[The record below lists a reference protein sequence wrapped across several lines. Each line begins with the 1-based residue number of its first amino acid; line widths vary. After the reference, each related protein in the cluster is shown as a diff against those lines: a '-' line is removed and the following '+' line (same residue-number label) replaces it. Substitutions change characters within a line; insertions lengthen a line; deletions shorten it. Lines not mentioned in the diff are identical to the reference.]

1 MKRNIA
7 KLGLFLC
14 ALIGVFHHS
23 FGQLRQ
29 LSVNRSDYVSYKQ
42 QNINSRVLADTLE
55 LPFWD
60 DFSLGTLDSTKWESN
75 GAYVSLSV
83 GVGAPSLGA
92 MLLDGTKAN
101 GQPYSTDI
109 GQVNLTD
116 QITSQPINLSGLN
129 DEEQGT
135 VYLSFFWQAGGK
147 AEIPDSDDFL
157 QLSFLD
163 SLGNWNVIWTQY
175 GGDSIQAFQQEIIP
189 LDGIYLHGQFKMM
202 FQSSGRLAGPFDSW
216 LLDYVYLNK
225 NRTVDD
231 LSYPDRALTLLNSSF
246 LGKYTALP
254 LYEFKA
260 LSDTVLT
267 SINNQFYNLND
278 RFRAMEYSAEIR
290 DKDSQEPFMVLNSN
304 TPFNPVPLAN
314 ERRDFASGVPT
325 ELVQQ
330 DREEVFDLESIVYLS
345 SGDDYLIDEIVNGDT
360 TYFSQVDFRIND
372 TARTTIPIR
381 DYYAF
386 DRGTVD
392 YAAGI
397 NQRSGMVAIKYHAS
411 SPAFVNALSINFT
424 NPAQAGTAVDL
435 LVWSSLDDEPV
446 FAKEVIIQPKE
457 TLEDFTKFT
466 LDTAI
471 QVEGDFYVGYM
482 QFTNDFIHIGLDK
495 SNDTSS
501 EVHYNISGS
510 WAPSEQVIG
519 SLMIR
524 AHMQTEGPL
533 PPETPETE
541 SLIKAYPNPVVNDQI
556 FLEGD
561 VDDVKLF
568 DTFGREIKIDINEAE
583 NGKFVNFT
591 TNRKGVYLIKAWNKN
606 SPQLIR
612 ILVK

>member
-1 MKRNIA
+1 M
-7 KLGLFLC
+7 
-14 ALIGVFHHS
+14 GVFHQS

-29 LSVNRSDYVSYKQ
+29 LSVNRSDYVDSKQ
-42 QNINSRVLADTLE
+42 KHIHSKLLADTLE

-60 DFSLGTLDSTKWESN
+60 DFSQGTLDSTKWESR
-75 GAYVSLSV
+75 GANVSLSI
-83 GVGAPSLGA
+83 GVGAPSLGV

-116 QITSQPINLSGLN
+116 RITSRSINLSGLS
-129 DEEQGT
+129 DEAQGST
-135 VYLSFFWQAGGK
+135 YLSFFWQAGGK
-147 AEIPDSDDFL
+147 AEIPDSEDFL

-189 LDGIYLHGQFKMM
+189 LEGIYQHGQFKMM
-202 FQSSGRLAGPFDSW
+202 FQSSGRMAGPFDSW

-225 NRTVDD
+225 NRSEDD
-231 LSYPDRALTLLNSSF
+231 LNYPDRALTQLNSSF

-254 LYEFKA
+254 LFEFNA

-267 SINNQFYNLND
+267 SVQNQFYNLND

-290 DKDSQEPFMVLNSN
+290 DKGNQEPVMVLNSN

-314 ERRDFASGVPT
+314 ERRDFASGIPT
-325 ELVQQ
+325 ELAEQN
-330 DREEVFDLESIVYLS
+330 REEEFDLESIVYLS
-345 SGDDYLIDEIVNGDT
+345 SGDDFLIDHITDGDT

-397 NQRSGMVAIKYHAS
+397 NQRSGMLAVKYHAS
-411 SPAFVNALSINFT
+411 SPAYVNALSINFT

-435 LVWSSLDDEPV
+435 LIWSSLEAEPV
-446 FAKEVIIQPKE
+446 FAKEVIIQPKNQ
-457 TLEDFTKFT
+457 LEEFTKFP

-482 QFTNDFIHIGLDK
+482 QFTNDFVHIGLDK

-524 AHMQTEGPL
+524 AHMQTEGPQ
-533 PPETPETE
+533 PPDSPETE
-541 SLIKAYPNPVVNDQI
+541 SQIKAYPNPVENNKI

-561 VDDVKLF
+561 VDDIKLY
-568 DTFGREIKIDINEAE
+568 DTFGREINIDISEAE

>member
-1 MKRNIA
+1 MKRNVA

-14 ALIGVFHHS
+14 ALIGVFHQS

-29 LSVNRSDYVSYKQ
+29 LSVNRSDYVSQKQ

-60 DFSLGTLDSTKWESN
+60 DFSQGTLDSTKWESN
-75 GAYVSLSV
+75 GANVSLSV
-83 GVGAPSLGA
+83 GEGAPSLGVL
-92 MLLDGTKAN
+92 LLDGTKAN

-109 GQVNLTD
+109 GQVDVTD
-116 QITSQPINLSGLN
+116 QLTSRPIDLSGIA
-129 DEEQGT
+129 DEEQNSL
-135 VYLSFFWQAGGK
+135 YLSFFWQAGGK
-147 AEIPDSDDFL
+147 AEMPDSNDYL
-157 QLSFLD
+157 QLQFLD
-163 SLGNWNVIWTQY
+163 SLGNWNEIWTQY
-175 GGDSIQAFQQEIIP
+175 GGASMLDFQQEMIP
-189 LDGIYLHGQFKMM
+189 LDGIYLHGQFKMK
-202 FQSSGRLAGPFDSW
+202 FLSSGRLAGPFDSW
-216 LLDYVYLNK
+216 LLDYIYLNK
-225 NRTVDD
+225 NRTADD
-231 LSYPDRALTLLNSSF
+231 QNYPDRALTQLNSSF
-246 LGKYTALP
+246 LGNYTALP
-254 LYEFKA
+254 LYEFNA

-290 DKDSQEPFMVLNSN
+290 DESSQESFMVLNSN

-314 ERRDFASGVPT
+314 ERRDFASGVPS
-325 ELVQQ
+325 ELAQQ
-330 DREEVFDLESIVYLS
+330 AREEAFDLESIVYLS
-345 SGDDYLIDEIVNGDT
+345 SGDDFLIDEITDGDT
-360 TYFSQVDFRIND
+360 TYFSEVDFRIND

-397 NQRSGMVAIKYHAS
+397 NQRSGMVAVKYHSS
-411 SPAFVNALSINFT
+411 SPAYVNALSINFT

-435 LVWSSLDDEPV
+435 LVWHSLEEQPV
-446 FAKEVIIQPKE
+446 YAKEVIIQPKDSLNQI
-457 TLEDFTKFT
+457 TQFS

-495 SNDTSS
+495 SNDSSS

-510 WAPSEQVIG
+510 WAPSDQVIG

-524 AHMQTEGPL
+524 AHMQTEAPL
-533 PPETPETE
+533 PPEVPEAA
-541 SLIKAYPNPVVNDQI
+541 SLIKAYPNPVENNKI

-561 VDDVKLF
+561 VEDVKLY
-568 DTFGREIKIDINEAE
+568 DTFGREIKIDISEAE